1 MTREHSYQNVTRPS
15 YGRLRAADSLILA
28 PTAPAASPAPAPR
41 RAFHDTPRRLA
52 KGKGNKKGE
61 HKDRHSDPAPSAAGD
76 GTTAGGHPVPT
87 PEEVLDFA
95 DVQSRLAK
103 HAAQGQ
109 DLLKK
114 LRSGG
119 RFNTDLLGSV
129 KVQPDRKDGASYPLR
144 ELAVVVPRG
153 GRAVSI
159 IVNEGIY
166 VKPILSAIQAHKDYN
181 QQPQRDPDNEL
192 ELVLKIEAEAPEDA
206 AKRARAVC
214 HEWRER
220 IREVRKK
227 RAALHDSWKKERLLL
242 PDVKRKADTE
252 LEKVIKAE
260 LTKLDAV
267 EKDATKA
274 AGAK

>member
-1 MTREHSYQNVTRPS
+1 M
-15 YGRLRAADSLILA
+15 
-28 PTAPAASPAPAPR
+28 PTA
-41 RAFHDTPRRLA
+41 
-52 KGKGNKKGE
+52 
-61 HKDRHSDPAPSAAGD
+61 
-76 GTTAGGHPVPT
+76 
-87 PEEVLDFA
+87 EEVLDFA

-103 HAAQGQ
+103 HAEQGQ

-119 RFNTDLLGSV
+119 RFNPDLLGGV
-129 KVQPDRKDGASYPLR
+129 RVQPDKSGGGASYPLR
-144 ELAVVVPRG
+144 ELAAVVPRG

-159 IVNEGIY
+159 VVHEAAY
-166 VKPILSAIQAHKDYN
+166 LKPVLSAIQAHKDYN

-192 ELVLKIEAEAPEDA
+192 ELVLKIEPEAPEDA
-206 AKRARAVC
+206 ARRARAVC

-220 IREVRKK
+220 VREVRKK
-227 RAALHDSWKKERLLL
+227 RATLHDAWKKDRLLL

-252 LEKVIKAE
+252 LEKIIKAE